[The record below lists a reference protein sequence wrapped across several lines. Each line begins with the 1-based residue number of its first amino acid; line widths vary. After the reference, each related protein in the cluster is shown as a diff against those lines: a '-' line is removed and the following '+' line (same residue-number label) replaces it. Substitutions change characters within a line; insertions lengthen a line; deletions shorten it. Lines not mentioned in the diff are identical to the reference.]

1 MDYYFEVI
9 TTYDKETVK
18 HYTTYHYRHVD
29 RRMPVGLILLGV
41 FFLILM
47 LSLFVE
53 GERVLP
59 YLSLFVGTII
69 IANGAMMLAGRAS
82 IKVPDQVNG
91 QPLQN
96 RLRFFEDRVEYAGP
110 QSQGF
115 YRYDQVPRVG
125 EDPWYFVL
133 YVSGN
138 QALIIP
144 KNGFTAGDP
153 ESFRQFLLAKVP
165 PRQG

>member
-1 MDYYFEVI
+1 
-9 TTYDKETVK
+9 
-18 HYTTYHYRHVD
+18 
-29 RRMPVGLILLGV
+29 
-41 FFLILM
+41 M
-47 LSLFVE
+47 LFRS
-53 GERVLP
+53 
-59 YLSLFVGTII
+59 
-69 IANGAMMLAGRAS
+69 
-82 IKVPDQVNG
+82 QVNG

-115 YRYDQVPRVG
+115 YRYDQVTRVG
-125 EDPWYFVL
+125 EDPWYFFL

-153 ESFRQFLLAKVP
+153 ESFRQLLLAKFP